1 MTEAIGLPALEQA
14 LDALTA
20 RVLSLREAT
29 SSYPADPR
37 STLDA
42 ALAELDTA
50 RELLDAALRELRR
63 TPRRSGERENGSQ
76 RELKLLR
83 QVFKT
88 FPVPVA
94 VLDGSGVIRRIS
106 AETSRMLG
114 SPAGYLIGRAFP
126 LFVDVSRRAAFRSH
140 LTAVQQSGQTATF
153 QTRLAHQ
160 GRAHTVQLALVRL
173 TMPGEPHAM
182 TGVVILPLEAQVPEA
197 PAGPADRSDAALILA
212 AAHRQELLS
221 RMSRLLLDEESL
233 RQPVTV
239 TRAARLLAAEAADWV
254 IADVVQ
260 DGSPRRACVFGP
272 SDRPVSDLIRLVE
285 GLNPLTAPL
294 VAHVLTGGSGVVHEM
309 VEDEALLG
317 GAGDGRPPL
326 LRVMGAASVM
336 CVPIGGEDGPAGAL
350 TLVRLRDREPFTLAD
365 LGLMQEIGVHVGL
378 ALRARRSFRDRSEA
392 ADALRTSVVPRSL
405 PDIPGF
411 EAAAIY
417 HAGSSPVGAEF
428 YDVFPVADG
437 WGFALGG
444 AAGRGEEA
452 AAVSALVRNGLR
464 VLSVWEP
471 DPGQALRKLNQA
483 LTVQHS
489 GMFVMALAGFVKG
502 RRIRLASAGHHPAA
516 LLRPDGTVRFS
527 AGGGVP
533 LGISPEGET
542 FDEELT
548 LASGQTLLF
557 YSDGLVAS
565 RNEAGEAYGE
575 IRLADVLA
583 RCVSQSPAAVV
594 KTVEEDR
601 HAFSGGRVWD
611 EIVILALRVV

>member
-1 MTEAIGLPALEQA
+1 MTDAIGLQTLEQA
-14 LDALTA
+14 LNALTT
-20 RVLSLREAT
+20 RISSLREAK
-29 SSYPADPR
+29 SAYPADPR

-50 RELLDAALRELRR
+50 RELLDASVRELRKA
-63 TPRRSGERENGSQ
+63 PKRSGERESGSQ

-83 QVFKT
+83 QVFRT
-88 FPVPVA
+88 FPIPVV
-94 VLDGSGVIRRIS
+94 VLDASGVVRRIS

-114 SPAGYLIGRAFP
+114 SPAGYLIGRSFP

-140 LTAVQQSGQTATF
+140 LTAVQQGGQTATF

-160 GRAHTVQLALVRL
+160 GRAHTVQLAVTRL
-173 TMPGEPHAM
+173 TMPGEPQEMVAVM
-182 TGVVILPLEAQVPEA
+182 ILPLEAQVAGP
-197 PAGPADRSDAALILA
+197 PHGPADRSDATLVMA
-212 AAHRQELLS
+212 AARRQELLS
-221 RMSRLLLDEESL
+221 RMTRLLLDEESL

-239 TRAARLLAAEAADWV
+239 TRAARLLAAEWADWV
-254 IADVVQ
+254 IADVVR
-260 DGSPRRACVFGP
+260 DGMPKRACVLGP
-272 SDRPVSDLIRLVE
+272 SDKPVTQLLRLAE
-285 GLNPLTAPL
+285 GMNPLTAPA

-309 VEDEALLG
+309 LEDDRLLG
-317 GAGDGRPPL
+317 DVPGGPPL
-326 LRVMGAASVM
+326 LRVMGAASVLI
-336 CVPIGGEDGPAGAL
+336 VPIGGENGVLGAL
-350 TLVRLRDREPFTLAD
+350 TLVRLRDREPFSLAD
-365 LGLMQEIGVHVGL
+365 LGLMEEIGAHLGL
-378 ALRARRSFRDRSEA
+378 ALRARRSFQTRSRA

-417 HAGSSPVGAEF
+417 NAGSSPVGAEF
-428 YDVFPVADG
+428 YDVFRVGDG

-444 AAGRGEEA
+444 AAGKGEEA
-452 AAVSALVRNGLR
+452 ASVSAMVRNGLR
-464 VLSVWEP
+464 VLSVWET
-471 DPGQALRKLNQA
+471 DPGEVMRKLNQA
-483 LTVQHS
+483 LNAQHN
-489 GMFVMALAGFVKG
+489 GMFVMAVTGFIKA

-516 LLRPDGTVRFS
+516 LLLPDGGVRFT

-533 LGISPEGET
+533 LGIAPEAEMFT
-542 FDEELT
+542 EELT
-548 LASGQTLLF
+548 LASGQTLVF

-565 RNEAGEAYGE
+565 QNELGESYGE

-583 RCVSQSPAAVV
+583 RCVAQSPAEIV